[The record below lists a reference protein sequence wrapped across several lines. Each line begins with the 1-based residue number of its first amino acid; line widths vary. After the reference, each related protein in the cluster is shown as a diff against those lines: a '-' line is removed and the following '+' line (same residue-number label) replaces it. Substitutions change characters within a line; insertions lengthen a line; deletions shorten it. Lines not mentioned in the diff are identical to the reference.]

1 MMYVAVSKGLYA
13 PVEKS
18 ISPCYEIRAIFV
30 IIFCTIDTNRK
41 INSRFT
47 SSQLT
52 ITVLRFLPLQLHV
65 RIHNVRPIVRKK
77 LTLEQLVKNDV
88 QCLKPDYIAEYLSK
102 GEVEVEAFYINEVKP
117 LLEKQR

>member
-1 MMYVAVSKGLYA
+1 M
-13 PVEKS
+13 EKC
-18 ISPCYEIRAIFV
+18 ISTCYEINARFLFCKIFFV
-30 IIFCTIDTNRK
+30 KCFALILFNHK

-65 RIHNVRPIVRKK
+65 RIHNMRPIVRKK
-77 LTLEQLVKNDV
+77 LTLEQLVKNGV

-117 LLEKQR
+117 LLDKHR